1 MSSELLQVLEYIERE
16 KGISRATIIAAVESS
31 LVTASKKSLGT
42 GHDLSVSIDPNTAE
56 IKVFANLRVVQSG
69 ADGLE
74 EIDLSEARAQ
84 DKTVKIGDVMQMEVT
99 PEDFG
104 RIAAQ
109 TARQVIIQKLREA
122 EKDIIL
128 GEFADKI
135 GTLATGIVRR
145 YSHGTLI
152 VEIGRAEAILPLK
165 EQVHGERY
173 PIGSRISAVIVA
185 VREGARGPEIIL
197 SRTTKELIVKLFSLE
212 IPEIAE
218 GTVVIKSLA
227 REPGH
232 RTKVAVMST
241 DDRIDPVGAC
251 VGMRGSRVKNVVREL
266 SGEKIDIIRWQAEPR
281 RYIEESLS
289 PAHVKDVEIDE
300 QNKRVRVIVHD
311 DQLSLAIGKRGQN
324 ARLTSKLTGW
334 HVDIISVEQI
344 EAEKEGLISE
354 EVIEVYEEVE
364 PGTEGEEVE
373 YETVTVYEEVP
384 EEENKQPPEAAA
396 QGEAAAS
403 EGEAA
408 ASEGEAAA
416 SEGEAAASEGEAAA
430 SEGEAA
436 ASEGEDAAPEGEAAA
451 SEGEAVAPEGEA
463 VAPEGEAAASE
474 GEAAASEGEEVA
486 PEGVEAEQKRPDA
499 AAPEEAAVGHSP
511 DDEPRHAPSSPIP
524 EEEGNAVE

>member
-16 KGISRATIIAAVESS
+16 KGISRETIISAVESS

-42 GHDLSVSIDPNTAE
+42 GHDLSVTIDPETAE

-74 EIDLSEARAQ
+74 EINLSEARAQ

-128 GEFADKI
+128 GEFADKV

-145 YSHGTLI
+145 YSHGSLI

-173 PIGSRISAVIVA
+173 PIGSRISAVIVD

-197 SRTTKELIVKLFSLE
+197 SRTTKELIVKLFGLE
-212 IPEIAE
+212 IPEITE
-218 GTVVIKSLA
+218 GSVVIKSIA
-227 REPGH
+227 REAGH
-232 RTKVAVMST
+232 RTKVGVMST

-251 VGMRGSRVKNVVREL
+251 VGMRGSRVKNIVREL
-266 SGEKIDIIRWQAEPR
+266 SGEKIDIIRWHAEPR
-281 RYIEESLS
+281 RYIEEALS
-289 PAHVKDVEIDE
+289 PAHVKDMEIDKE
-300 QNKRVRVIVHD
+300 NKRVRVIVHD

-334 HVDIISVEQI
+334 HVDVVSVEQL

-364 PGTEGEEVE
+364 AGTEGEEIQ

-384 EEENKQPPEAAA
+384 EDEDEEQTETASETEETASEAEETAPEAEETAP
-396 QGEAAAS
+396 EAEETAP
-403 EGEAA
+403 EA
-408 ASEGEAAA
+408 EQ
-416 SEGEAAASEGEAAA
+416 
-430 SEGEAA
+430 
-436 ASEGEDAAPEGEAAA
+436 AAPENGEA
-451 SEGEAVAPEGEA
+451 
-463 VAPEGEAAASE
+463 
-474 GEAAASEGEEVA
+474 EE
-486 PEGVEAEQKRPDA
+486 KRPA
-499 AAPEEAAVGHSP
+499 AAPDEPAQPEVADSETTAGESP
-511 DDEPRHAPSSPIP
+511 DDEPPAPPDSIP
-524 EEEGNAVE
+524 EEGGEHR